1 MPQCFATRLY
11 NPSVEG
17 MKQERA
23 KEKPAVIT
31 SGKNV
36 FVHFSPAKREP
47 RGSEVTFGRKLR
59 SSWNEEPTEDAA
71 GKRATDA
78 FSFQYGWTIA
88 PLLTGASG
96 REGGPGC

>member
-36 FVHFSPAKREP
+36 FVHFSLAK
-47 RGSEVTFGRKLR
+47 
-59 SSWNEEPTEDAA
+59 
-71 GKRATDA
+71 
-78 FSFQYGWTIA
+78 
-88 PLLTGASG
+88 
-96 REGGPGC
+96 